1 LPRQAPVFTILR
13 FVNPKPLGLP
23 LIGGFGCACVGSHC
37 AKIISMNLLIERF
50 LLHIK
55 SQRNFSKHTV
65 KAYKHDIEEFA
76 SYASAHN
83 ADSHGAWDRM
93 LLRGYIAFIG
103 GGEISRNTLFFKIS
117 AVHSF
122 MNYLIAEGT
131 MKSDP
136 FALITSP
143 KKEKRL
149 PRFLSE
155 GEVGKLAD
163 HSAPDAVKEND
174 AGYKFAERDYAVFEL
189 LYSTGLRRSEAA
201 GLNIGDVDFYGGFV
215 RAMGKGSRERLAP
228 VGDKALKALRAYLDT
243 RPQPLAPAMPLF
255 LNHRGAR
262 LSDHGLAL
270 IIKKLARR
278 ARFARPVNP
287 HSLRHSFA
295 THLLDNGCD
304 LKSLQEMLGHKNLQ
318 TTEIYTHV
326 SLERLKEV
334 YDKTH
339 PRSKK

>member
-1 LPRQAPVFTILR
+1 MA
-13 FVNPKPLGLP
+13 
-23 LIGGFGCACVGSHC
+23 
-37 AKIISMNLLIERF
+37 MNLLMEKF
-50 LLHIK
+50 LLHIR

-83 ADSHGAWDRM
+83 ADAPKLWDRM
-93 LLRGYIAFIG
+93 LMRGYIAYIS
-103 GGEISRNTLFFKIS
+103 ENKVSRNTLLRKIS

-122 MNYLIAEGT
+122 ISYLAIEGI
-131 MKSDP
+131 MEADP
-136 FALITSP
+136 FDLITVP

-149 PRFLSE
+149 PKFLSE

-163 HSAPDAVKEND
+163 YNEPDAVRRDEP
-174 AGYKFAERDYAVFEL
+174 AYRFAERDYAIFEL
-189 LYSTGLRRSEAA
+189 LYSSGLRRSEAA
-201 GLNIGDVDFYGGFV
+201 GLNIGDIDFYGGFV
-215 RAMGKGSRERLAP
+215 RAMGKGSKERLVP
-228 VGDKALKALRAYLDT
+228 VGDKALKAIRVYLGT
-243 RPQPLAPAMPLF
+243 RPQPQAPAMPLF
-255 LNHRGAR
+255 LNHKNAR

-270 IIKKLARR
+270 IVKRLARR

-304 LKSLQEMLGHKNLQ
+304 LKSVQEMLGHKNLQ

-326 SLERLKEV
+326 SLERLREV

-339 PRSKK
+339 PRSDKH